1 MKNSILKMIEGLKGK
16 IKNNLLEI
24 QNNQKEIRNVLKQPA
39 SQERSIYLEEKYL
52 KNKSL
57 LSENNDFISLQ
68 LSLAKFLDKYNYS
81 DLFENEITPGPV
93 VSKLSGSQ
101 YFDMTISGAIP
112 FNQEH
117 PYFHDDAFFNKLMK
131 HYENIEAYE
140 DCNKLIQERYS
151 NPV

>member
-1 MKNSILKMIEGLKGK
+1 MIEGLKGK

-24 QNNQKEIRNVLKQPA
+24 QNNQKEIRNILKEPA

-81 DLFENEITPGPV
+81 DLFEDEPTPGPAV
-93 VSKLSGSQ
+93 TKLSGSQ
-101 YFDMTISGAIP
+101 YFEMTINGVLP